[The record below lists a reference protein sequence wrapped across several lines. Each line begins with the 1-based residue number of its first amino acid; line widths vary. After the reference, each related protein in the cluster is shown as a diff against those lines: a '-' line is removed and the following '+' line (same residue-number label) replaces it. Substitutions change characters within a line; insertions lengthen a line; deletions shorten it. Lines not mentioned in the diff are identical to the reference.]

1 MKSAPFH
8 RAAGASKASWVSLPD
23 PTAFIRVNFPPVPV
37 PGIPEIALHKAVP
50 SSGLSA
56 LAADDPDFAS
66 PYWAYHWAGGLALA
80 RFLLDHP
87 ERVAGR
93 RVLDLGTGAGLVAI
107 AADKAGAA
115 RVIAAD
121 IDRYAIAALRL
132 NAAHNGAAVTAI
144 EADLTRAAPPA
155 VDVVLVGDLFYAPD
169 LAARVMAFLDRCL
182 AAGIEVLIGDPWR
195 AHLPTARLVLLAD
208 YMVAETGQAATKP
221 SAVFALAPP

>member
-1 MKSAPFH
+1 M
-8 RAAGASKASWVSLPD
+8 SLAD
-23 PTAFIRVNFPPVPV
+23 PTAFIRLNLPPAPV
-37 PGIPEIALHKAVP
+37 PGIPEITLHKAAP
-50 SSGLSA
+50 SSGLGR

-107 AADKAGAA
+107 AADRAGAA
-115 RVIAAD
+115 QVIAAD
-121 IDRYAIAALRL
+121 TDRYAIAALRL

-144 EADLTRAAPPA
+144 EGDLTPGAPPA

-182 AAGIEVLIGDPWR
+182 AAGMAVLIGDPWR
-195 AHLPTARLVLLAD
+195 AYLPTARLTLLAE

-221 SAVFALAPP
+221 SGVFALTPA